1 MAKYYLDANGVRILV
16 NAINDQLENKVDR
29 SELNSYA
36 TKADLSNVSVDLDG
50 YATESYVTNV
60 VNNLD
65 IPDEYDDTEIREA
78 IEELNQKT
86 GGVYHYKGSVADL
99 VALQAI
105 ENPEIGD
112 TYNLADTGMNAAWN
126 GTEWDEFGSVVDLSE
141 YAKTA
146 DIVAITRAE
155 LNAIL
160 YSGKNAVVN
169 DTEGLVAML
178 SNSNS
183 EVVITVNNEMSITE
197 PVTIPAGKK
206 VTLKL
211 DDNVVSSSA
220 TGIAVNGD
228 LTIEGGSIAA
238 GGYGVVVNNGG
249 KVTID
254 GTNISSNTA
263 NGVSATGP
271 DSEIVFNSGSV
282 TAQEYGIGA
291 FHGAT
296 VTINGGTLKG
306 LDNVAVGGNGSAY
319 YDTVQ
324 KKFVQTANENTV
336 PQAPANVTING
347 GVIEGNI
354 QSNGYAAAAIYWPNP
369 GTLTINGGTIKGAIG
384 IVQRGGTVN
393 LNEGTTV
400 IANGTAEDAGW
411 VGDKKTVVE
420 PYAVVY
426 DKAANYPDAA
436 NMELNIANGVVLQ
449 GTFGDICKLPADAA
463 GVTDN
468 R

>member
-1 MAKYYLDANGVRILV
+1 MAKYYLDQDGTRILV
-16 NAINDQLENKVDR
+16 RYIDDNLAQKADKSDLTNL
-29 SELNSYA
+29 A
-36 TKADLSNVSVDLDG
+36 TKEDLENVSVDLTG
-50 YATESYVTNV
+50 YATESYVNRQIANIPAAESYDDSELRDLI
-60 VNNLD
+60 NNL
-65 IPDEYDDTEIREA
+65 EA
-78 IEELNQKT
+78 KT
-86 GGVYHYKGSVADL
+86 SGLYHFKGSVTDL
-99 VALQAI
+99 TALEAI
-105 ENPEIGD
+105 VDPEVGD
-112 TYNLADTGMNAAWN
+112 TYNLADTGMNAAWT
-126 GTEWDEFGSVVDLSE
+126 GTEWDQFGSITDLSE

-155 LNAIL
+155 LNTIL

-178 SNSNS
+178 NNSNS

-197 PVTIPAGKK
+197 PVIIPAGKK

-220 TGIAVNGD
+220 TGISVNGD

-238 GGYGVVVNNGG
+238 GGYGVVVNDGG

-324 KKFVQTANENTV
+324 KKFVQAANANTI
-336 PQAPANVTING
+336 PQAPANVVING
-347 GVIEGNI
+347 GTIEGNI

-400 IANGTAEDAGW
+400 IANGTAQDAGW

-449 GTFGDICKLPADAA
+449 GTFGDVCKLPADAA